1 MNAIQV
7 MILGAGGF
15 IGSHLSNFFIKNGAI
30 VNAFGRGLDNVKFDS
45 DNFIKSSSSEINEDT
60 FVDIKQ
66 PDYIYFLIGSA
77 SVAKSI
83 QAPFFDFNQSVPPLL
98 LLLEKLRKEWQ
109 STRLIFISSAAVYG
123 VNASDSTSVNCGL
136 IPLSPYGLNKKISE
150 DYIKYYVEHYGIC
163 AKIIRPFSVYGP
175 GLKKQLIWDVLNK
188 IKRNEHHFFG
198 SGDELRDWIF
208 IEDFINVLSNY
219 THNFDLMD
227 DIVNIG
233 SGEPVKVKKVIETL
247 YRFTNTVGLPSF
259 VDGGKEGDPKHLV
272 SNYIEQGCV
281 RPFLTTTLEEGL
293 QYTVDWFKNTQ
304 EQSC

>member
-1 MNAIQV
+1 MRDLRI

-15 IGSHLSNFFIKNGAI
+15 IGSHLSNSFIENGC
-30 VNAFGRGLDNVKFDS
+30 VVHGFGRNLNNLKFNDGY
-45 DNFIKSSSSEINEDT
+45 FIKSDSSEINENSFLNT
-60 FVDIKQ
+60 IQ

-83 QAPFFDFNQSVPPLL
+83 ELPLFDFNQSIPPLMAV
-98 LLLEKLRKEWQ
+98 LEKIRKDWQ

-123 VNASDSTSVNCGL
+123 DNASDNTSVKCNL

-150 DYIKYYVEHYGIC
+150 EYVKYYIEHYGIN

-198 SGDELRDWIF
+198 SGDELRDWIY
-208 IEDFINVLSNY
+208 IDDFISILRHYTCDYDSMDSVVNV
-219 THNFDLMD
+219 
-227 DIVNIG
+227 G

-247 YRFTNTVGLPSF
+247 YDITHTEEAPSF
-259 VDGGKEGDPKHLV
+259 IDGGKEGDPKHLV
-272 SNYIEQGCV
+272 SSYKEQNCV
-281 RPFLTTTLEEGL
+281 RPFLTTTLESGL
-293 QYTVDWFKNTQ
+293 QSTVDWFKKTQ